1 MKNKNGEYIYMDK
14 QIEGKQEV
22 SKQVS
27 KFVQVYSNIWWN
39 TKTEFPILVKETSY
53 CCKRKQEKVMNKF
66 IDQFYKEIEKF
77 PAEEDKRE
85 SWRQGVQFLIED
97 FLNKSD
103 LFSEKD
109 KKILLKDDLIQVT
122 QDFIDEVK
130 KFNPKIQPEDIGQAI
145 RNVWIMNLIQM
156 LLSKEPQLT
165 PAIFGYSMLYPYTD
179 NYLDDTEISIGEK
192 IKISDVFQ
200 KKLAGDNIK
209 PSNEYEES
217 LFKLVDKIEEQY
229 SRNIYSEVFQSLLC
243 IHNAQRKSLQQQGN
257 LSGPYEKDILGISL
271 EKGGISVLADAYLVN
286 GTLTEQEAA
295 FFFGYGVLLQ
305 ICDDLQD
312 GKDDLQDKH
321 MTIISQL
328 HKRWKL
334 DNITS
339 KLINFTYGLTDNM
352 DGFKCENIDELK
364 SVVRKNC
371 VLLILFAVASNK
383 KMYSRGYFK
392 KIERYFP
399 YRTKYMINMFTRLK
413 KKYSNIKS
421 SYGGVQ
427 TDKIILYAMKKK

>member
-1 MKNKNGEYIYMDK
+1 MAKE
-14 QIEGKQEV
+14 IEGKQKV
-22 SKQVS
+22 SQEVS

-39 TKTEFPILVKETSY
+39 TKTEFPLLPKETSY
-53 CCKRKQEKVMNKF
+53 WYKRKQEKVMNKF
-66 IDQFYKEIEKF
+66 IDKFYKKIEKF

-103 LFSEKD
+103 LFSEED

-122 QDFIDEVK
+122 QNFVDEVK
-130 KFNPKIQPEDIGQAI
+130 KFNPNIHVEDIGQAI

-165 PAIFGYSMLYPYTD
+165 SAIFGYSMLYPYTD
-179 NYLDDTEISIGEK
+179 NYLDDTEISIDEK
-192 IKISDVFQ
+192 IKISDIFE
-200 KKLAGDNIK
+200 KKLAGNNIK
-209 PSNEYEES
+209 PSNNYEES

-229 SRNIYSEVFQSLLC
+229 SRNIYGEVFESLIC
-243 IHNAQRKSLQQQGN
+243 IHKAQRKSLEQQEN

-271 EKGGISVLADAYLVN
+271 EKGGTSVLADAYLVN

-339 KLINFTYGLTDNM
+339 KLINFTYGLIDDM
-352 DGFKCENIDELK
+352 DGFKCENINELK
-364 SVVRKNC
+364 SVIRKNC

-383 KMYSRGYFK
+383 KMYSSGYFK
-392 KIERYFP
+392 KIEGYFP
-399 YRTKYMINMFTRLK
+399 YRTKYMIKMYTKLK
-413 KKYSNIKS
+413 KKYSNIKK
-421 SYGGVQ
+421 SYGGIQ
-427 TDKIILYAMKKK
+427 TDQIILYAIKKK